1 MIPFLNLKKY
11 NAQFENEFQT
21 WFRNFL
27 EQGQYILGPA
37 VTSFE
42 SEFVQYCGQKYC
54 VGVGNGMDAL
64 RLIFEGYK
72 IMGKL
77 KTGDKVLV
85 CAHNYIATIL
95 AIRQAGLIPV
105 FVEVEKTLFNMDL
118 DSVQEHALDD
128 IKVILVTHIYGQIGP
143 MEKIKRIATSRNL
156 LVIEDA
162 AQAHGSEQ
170 KGKKTGS
177 LGNAAAFSF
186 YPTKN
191 LGALGDGG
199 AIVTGDAL
207 LAETVSKLRNYG
219 TSSKYVNELAGF
231 NSRLDP
237 IQAGFLS
244 IKLKKLDQDNK
255 TRRKIAKRY
264 LSEITNGKI
273 QLPYYDGSTAHVFH
287 IFTVRVVDRPVFL
300 KYLEDH
306 GIGFLIHYPIPPHK
320 QQALAAYNDLS
331 FPLTERFAQ
340 ELVSIPLNPLLNTA
354 EIDTIITTLN
364 RY

>member
-1 MIPFLNLKKY
+1 MISFLDLKKY

-21 WFRNFL
+21 WFSTFL
-27 EQGQYILGPA
+27 KSGKYILGPA
-37 VTSFE
+37 VTRFE
-42 SEFVQYCGQKYC
+42 SEFAQYCGEKYAL
-54 VGVGNGMDAL
+54 GVGNGMDAL

-77 KTGDKVLV
+77 KSGDKVLV
-85 CAHNYIATIL
+85 CAHNYIATVL

-105 FVEVEKTLFNMDL
+105 FVEAEETLFNMDL
-118 DSVQEHALDD
+118 DSIPENVLTD
-128 IKVILVTHIYGQIGP
+128 IKAILVTHIYGQIGP
-143 MEKIKRIATSRNL
+143 IKKIKRIAKIRNI

-162 AQAHGSEQ
+162 AQAHGAAY

-177 LGNAAAFSF
+177 LGDAAAFSF

-199 AIVTGDAL
+199 AIVTGDEI
-207 LAETVSKLRNYG
+207 LAKTVSKLRNYG

-244 IKLKKLDQDNK
+244 IKLKKLDRDNE
-255 TRRKIAKRY
+255 TRRKIARRY
-264 LSEITNGKI
+264 FSEITNAKI
-273 QLPYYDGSTAHVFH
+273 QLPHYDESTAHVFH
-287 IFTVRVVDRPVFL
+287 IFAVRVADRSTFL
-300 KYLEDH
+300 KFLEDH
-306 GIGFLIHYPIPPHK
+306 KIGFLIHYPIPPHK
-320 QQALAAYNDLS
+320 QQALSDYNSLS
-331 FPLTERFAQ
+331 FPVTERLAQ
-340 ELVSIPLNPLLNTA
+340 ELVSIPLNPLLITA
-354 EIDTIITTLN
+354 EVDTIIATLN